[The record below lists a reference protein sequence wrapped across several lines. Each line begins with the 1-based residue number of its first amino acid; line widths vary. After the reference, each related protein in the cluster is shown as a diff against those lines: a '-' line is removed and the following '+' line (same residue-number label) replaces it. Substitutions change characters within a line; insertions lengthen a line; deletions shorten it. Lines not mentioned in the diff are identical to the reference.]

1 MRKIRSKLLCGVL
14 LLVSVPVTG
23 GPVLVLKGSNTGP
36 FKEALSGFRQAY
48 TAGFE
53 IEQGKSK
60 EFAARVQADHPS
72 LIVAIGRTSAEMA
85 HQRSSGIPIV
95 YIMVPNPVELGLTG
109 SNVAGI
115 SMSVPGN
122 VQLAHFKELLPNP
135 KKPVA
140 VIFNPATGAP
150 MVAEAQNAAAGL
162 GLLLEQVPVESPEQV
177 RLRIALVKP
186 IIGAIWVVPDESFAT
201 KERENKWFT
210 YLLSEATALRLPFF
224 VTMNTGSTF
233 VREGALAAVVSDFMG
248 MGRQCGELVK
258 QIEAGKIKVESI
270 GLRLPEAVGWEVN
283 LNTAEKIG
291 LTIPEAVLKSAKT
304 YR

>member
-1 MRKIRSKLLCGVL
+1 MRKIRSRLLCGVL
-14 LLVSVPVTG
+14 LLVSVPVSG
-23 GPVLVLKGSNTGP
+23 GPVLVLRGSNTGP
-36 FKEALSGFRQAY
+36 FKEALTGFRQVY
-48 TAGFE
+48 PTGVE
-53 IEQGKSK
+53 IEQGKTK

-95 YIMVPNPVELGLTG
+95 FIMVPNPAESGLAG
-109 SNVAGI
+109 SNITGI

-162 GLLLEQVPVESPEQV
+162 DLLLEQVPVESPEQV

-201 KERENKWFT
+201 KERENKWFK
-210 YLLSEATALRLPFF
+210 YLLGEATALRLPFF
-224 VTMNTGSTF
+224 ISMNAGSTF
-233 VREGALAAVVSDFMG
+233 VREGAVAAVVSDFMG

-258 QIEAGKIKVESI
+258 QIEAGTMKVESI
-270 GLRLPEAVGWEVN
+270 GLRPPESIGWEVN

-291 LTIPEAVLKSAKT
+291 LAIPEAVLKSAKT

>member
-48 TAGFE
+48 SAGFE

-60 EFAARVQADHPS
+60 EFAAHVQADHPS

-85 HQRSSGIPIV
+85 HQRSSGIPIL

-122 VQLAHFKELLPNP
+122 VQLARFKELLPNP

-140 VIFNPATGAP
+140 IIFNPATGASIA
-150 MVAEAQNAAAGL
+150 AEAQNAAAGL
-162 GLLLEQVPVESPEQV
+162 DLVLEQVPVESPEQV

-210 YLLSEATALRLPFF
+210 YLLSEAIKLHLPFF
-224 VTMNTGSTF
+224 VTMNAGSTF

-258 QIEAGKIKVESI
+258 QIEAGKSKVESI
-270 GLRLPEAVGWEVN
+270 GLRPPEAIGWEVN

-291 LTIPEAVLKSAKT
+291 LAIPEAVLRSAKT
-304 YR
+304 YH